1 MHHIDIRQ
9 IKNNE
14 SSIDFPVVDNLTYF
28 YEELQ
33 A

>member
-14 SSIDFPVVDNLTYF
+14 SSDEFPVVDNLRYF
-28 YEELQ
+28 YDELQ